1 VSENDNNNVMVLK
14 IYMRML
20 MTIIMIGIRRMEVII
35 TIMREVTMV
44 TIRRIINLI
53 KMEYY
58 ESMRG
63 DQLSYSI
70 ALKTKN
76 TLHQ

>member
-1 VSENDNNNVMVLK
+1 
-14 IYMRML
+14 